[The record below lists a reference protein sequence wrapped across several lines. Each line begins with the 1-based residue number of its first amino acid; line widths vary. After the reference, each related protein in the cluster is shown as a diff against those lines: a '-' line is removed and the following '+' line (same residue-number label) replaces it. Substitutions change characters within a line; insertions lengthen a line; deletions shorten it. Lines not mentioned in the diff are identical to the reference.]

1 MKIEISNDK
10 LKTLLD
16 YIEAENKQDENV
28 EIANIALELS
38 IMNKKECE
46 LFGE

>member
-38 IMNKKECE
+38 MSLIS
-46 LFGE
+46 